1 MPGSRGRSF
10 RRQRTTHQL
19 SLRLAQTFA
28 SSGSTWPPSDVNALV
43 QLISLPAPT
52 LAMLPK
58 RDSGPLLLSSV
69 SASDAPP
76 ALARRGSASIGGDA
90 PCGGVFDAELL
101 GTVLGDDVAAER
113 AHELEGA
120 PWPDDDPEADADA

>member
-10 RRQRTTHQL
+10 RRRRATHQL

-69 SASDAPP
+69 SASAPLVFSVSVVEP
-76 ALARRGSASIGGDA
+76 DEELSAMG
-90 PCGGVFDAELL
+90 
-101 GTVLGDDVAAER
+101 AA
-113 AHELEGA
+113 GA
-120 PWPDDDPEADADA
+120 CADADACRFVFGNARASFFSFRSFSAFCNAARAR